1 MQSHFSALAYAP
13 ELSPAA
19 LQEAS
24 AVLAR
29 HGAVEGEWRPVA
41 AEGFQAAELTVVAP
55 ADADAASVVPE
66 QWIVSARE
74 ALSEAAL
81 SMDVAVVPSALRSA
95 ERKFLIMDVDST
107 LIQQEVIELIA
118 AHAGKEA
125 EVAAVTEAAMR
136 GELDFAESLHHRV
149 AHLAG
154 LPVSVFEEVRAAV
167 RFSEGAQRLVDA
179 FHAAGH
185 RVAVVSGGFNQILE
199 PLAGELGLDYWLAN
213 DLEVQNG
220 VLTGRV
226 AGDVVD
232 RAAKA
237 SRLREWAQAS
247 GVPLEAAIAVG
258 DGANDLDMLA
268 TAGLGVAFNAKP
280 AVQAAAD
287 AAINVPNLDAVA
299 VLAGVPLA

>member
-13 ELSPAA
+13 ELPAA
-19 LQEAS
+19 VLQEA
-24 AVLAR
+24 AATLGR
-29 HGAVEGEWRPVA
+29 HGAVEGDWRPVA
-41 AEGFQAAELTVVAP
+41 AEGFEAAELTVMAP

-66 QWIVSARE
+66 QWLVSVRE

-81 SMDVAVVPSALRSA
+81 SVDVAIVPSALRLA

-136 GELDFAESLHHRV
+136 GELDFAESLHQRV
-149 AHLAG
+149 AQLAG
-154 LPVSVFEEVRAAV
+154 LPVSVLEEVRATV
-167 RFSEGAQRLVDA
+167 RLSVGARRLVDA

-185 RVAVVSGGFNQILE
+185 RVAVVSGGFNQILG
-199 PLAGELGLDYWLAN
+199 PLAEDLGLDFWLAN
-213 DLEVQNG
+213 DLEIHDG

-232 RAAKA
+232 RATKA

-247 GVPLEAAIAVG
+247 GVPLEASVAVG

>member
-74 ALSEAAL
+74 ALSEASL

>member
-13 ELSPAA
+13 ELSATA
-19 LQEAS
+19 LEEAS

-29 HGAVEGEWRPVA
+29 HGAVDGEWRPVS

-66 QWIVSARE
+66 QWLVSARE
-74 ALSEAAL
+74 ALAEAGL
-81 SMDVAVVPSALRSA
+81 SIDVAVVPYALRQA

-136 GELDFAESLHHRV
+136 GELDFAASLHQRV
-149 AHLAG
+149 AQLAG
-154 LPVSVFEEVRAAV
+154 LPEAV
-167 RFSEGAQRLVDA
+167 RLSVGAQRLVDA
-179 FHAAGH
+179 FHSAGH
-185 RVAVVSGGFNQILE
+185 RVAVVSGGFNQILG
-199 PLAGELGLDYWLAN
+199 PLAEELGLDFWLAN
-213 DLEVQNG
+213 DLEVQDG
-220 VLTGRV
+220 LLTGRV

-232 RAAKA
+232 RATKA